1 MKEIGDRLKAIRNE
15 LGITQQEFA
24 DGLGIQRGTV
34 ANYEIGKN
42 KPIAAII
49 KMICEKYNINKK
61 WLETGEGDMFA
72 DLTRDEEIARF
83 VAKATSGRDE
93 NIQRRL
99 LALLSSMTDEEMEVM
114 VRVMDRFSSTKE
126 DKKEEAGQ

>member
-49 KMICEKYNINKK
+49 KMICEKYSINKK

-72 DLTRDEEIARF
+72 DLSRDEEIARF
-83 VAKATSGRDE
+83 VAKATSGRGE

-126 DKKEEAGQ
+126 DKKEETGQ